1 MSETRTYYYARV
13 STKKQ
18 SLDRQLEAFHQL
30 GAEEKYIFA
39 DKQSGK
45 NLERTNYQILRNNIL
60 RSGDTLV
67 IKSLDRLSRN
77 KLDIKSELEYYK
89 QNGIRVKVIDM
100 PTTMIDLEGQEWI
113 IEMVNN
119 IIIEVL
125 SAVAEQERQET
136 RKRQAEGIAAARK
149 RGQHLGRQEIDFPPN
164 WFETK
169 LISKLIEA
177 RESKGLSQRELAEIS
192 GIKQPAIARLENM
205 RSTPQI
211 DTLFRLLA
219 PLGYT
224 LSIVPIEIK

>member
-100 PTTMIDLEGQEWI
+100 PTTMINLEGQE
-113 IEMVNN
+113 
-119 IIIEVL
+119 
-125 SAVAEQERQET
+125 T
-136 RKRQAEGIAAARK
+136 RKKQAEGITAARK
-149 RGQHLGRQEIDFPPN
+149 RGQHLGRQEIDFPTN
-164 WFETK
+164 WFEVYIRWKKKEIRANTAMEILNLKRTTFYK
-169 LISKLIEA
+169 LVNKYEQEDKWNIILMMFDYSSY
-177 RESKGLSQRELAEIS
+177 R
-192 GIKQPAIARLENM
+192 
-205 RSTPQI
+205 
-211 DTLFRLLA
+211 
-219 PLGYT
+219 
-224 LSIVPIEIK
+224 

>member
-13 STKKQ
+13 STNEQ

-125 SAVAEQERQET
+125 SSVAEQERRET
-136 RKRQAEGIAAARK
+136 RKRQAEGIAAARQ
-149 RGQHLGRQEIDFPPN
+149 RGQHLGRREIDFPPN
-164 WFETK
+164 WCEVYIRWK
-169 LISKLIEA
+169 RKEIEA
-177 RESKGLSQRELAEIS
+177 NTAMEILNLKRTTFYKLVNKYEQEDKWNIP
-192 GIKQPAIARLENM
+192 IK
-205 RSTPQI
+205 
-211 DTLFRLLA
+211 
-219 PLGYT
+219 
-224 LSIVPIEIK
+224 

>member
-1 MSETRTYYYARV
+1 MNTQKKLIETYQKAQ
-13 STKKQ
+13 KKLVEIIKRKQ
-18 SLDRQLEAFHQL
+18 AYGSATAYERSLLRQIQKEL

-45 NLERTNYQILRNNIL
+45 NLERTNYQISRNNIL

-100 PTTMIDLEGQEWI
+100 PTTMINLEGQEWI

-125 SAVAEQERQET
+125 SSVAEQ
-136 RKRQAEGIAAARK
+136 
-149 RGQHLGRQEIDFPPN
+149 
-164 WFETK
+164 
-169 LISKLIEA
+169 
-177 RESKGLSQRELAEIS
+177 
-192 GIKQPAIARLENM
+192 
-205 RSTPQI
+205 
-211 DTLFRLLA
+211 
-219 PLGYT
+219 
-224 LSIVPIEIK
+224 

>member
-100 PTTMIDLEGQEWI
+100 PTTMINLEG
-113 IEMVNN
+113 
-119 IIIEVL
+119 
-125 SAVAEQERQET
+125 QET
-136 RKRQAEGIAAARK
+136 RKRQAEGITAARK
-149 RGQHLGRQEIDFPPN
+149 RGQHLGRQEINFPPN
-164 WFETK
+164 
-169 LISKLIEA
+169 
-177 RESKGLSQRELAEIS
+177 
-192 GIKQPAIARLENM
+192 
-205 RSTPQI
+205 
-211 DTLFRLLA
+211 
-219 PLGYT
+219 
-224 LSIVPIEIK
+224 

>member
-1 MSETRTYYYARV
+1 MSETRTYYYARI
-13 STKKQ
+13 STNEQ

-45 NLERTNYQILRNNIL
+45 NLERTNYQISRNNIL

-100 PTTMIDLEGQEWI
+100 PTTMINLEG
-113 IEMVNN
+113 
-119 IIIEVL
+119 
-125 SAVAEQERQET
+125 QET

-149 RGQHLGRQEIDFPPN
+149 RGQHLGRQEINFPPN
-164 WFETK
+164 RFEVYIRWKKKEIRANTAMEILNLKRTTFYK
-169 LISKLIEA
+169 LVNKYE
-177 RESKGLSQRELAEIS
+177 Q
-192 GIKQPAIARLENM
+192 ENKWNIILM
-205 RSTPQI
+205 MFDYSSYR
-211 DTLFRLLA
+211 
-219 PLGYT
+219 
-224 LSIVPIEIK
+224 

>member
-13 STKKQ
+13 STNEQ

-100 PTTMIDLEGQEWI
+100 PTTMINLEG
-113 IEMVNN
+113 
-119 IIIEVL
+119 
-125 SAVAEQERQET
+125 QET
-136 RKRQAEGIAAARK
+136 RKRQAEGITAARK
-149 RGQHLGRQEIDFPPN
+149 RGQHLGRQEINFPPN
-164 WFETK
+164 WFEVY
-169 LISKLIEA
+169 I
-177 RESKGLSQRELAEIS
+177 R
-192 GIKQPAIARLENM
+192 
-205 RSTPQI
+205 
-211 DTLFRLLA
+211 
-219 PLGYT
+219 
-224 LSIVPIEIK
+224 

>member
-13 STKKQ
+13 STNEQ

-89 QNGIRVKVIDM
+89 QNSIRVKVIDM
-100 PTTMIDLEGQEWI
+100 PTTMINLEG
-113 IEMVNN
+113 
-119 IIIEVL
+119 
-125 SAVAEQERQET
+125 QET

-149 RGQHLGRQEIDFPPN
+149 RGQHLGRQEINFPP
-164 WFETK
+164 
-169 LISKLIEA
+169 
-177 RESKGLSQRELAEIS
+177 
-192 GIKQPAIARLENM
+192 
-205 RSTPQI
+205 
-211 DTLFRLLA
+211 
-219 PLGYT
+219 
-224 LSIVPIEIK
+224 

>member
-1 MSETRTYYYARV
+1 MFVKVSARFFGKSVRKIAKKCLFYIKFRYSQRYTFTDILEEILDARV
-13 STKKQ
+13 STNEQ

-77 KLDIKSELEYYK
+77 KIDIKSELEYYK

-125 SAVAEQERQET
+125 SSVAEQERQET

-149 RGQHLGRQEIDFPPN
+149 RGQHLGRQEKNFPPN
-164 WFETK
+164 WFEVYIRWK
-169 LISKLIEA
+169 KKESELIQLWKS
-177 RESKGLSQRELAEIS
+177 
-192 GIKQPAIARLENM
+192 
-205 RSTPQI
+205 
-211 DTLFRLLA
+211 
-219 PLGYT
+219 
-224 LSIVPIEIK
+224 

>member
-100 PTTMIDLEGQEWI
+100 PTTMINLEG
-113 IEMVNN
+113 
-119 IIIEVL
+119 
-125 SAVAEQERQET
+125 QET
-136 RKRQAEGIAAARK
+136 RKRQAEGITAARK
-149 RGQHLGRQEIDFPPN
+149 RGQHLGRQEINFPPN
-164 WFETK
+164 QFEVYIRWKKKEIRANTAMEILNLKRTTFYK
-169 LISKLIEA
+169 LVNKYE
-177 RESKGLSQRELAEIS
+177 Q
-192 GIKQPAIARLENM
+192 ENKWNIILM
-205 RSTPQI
+205 MFDYSSYR
-211 DTLFRLLA
+211 
-219 PLGYT
+219 
-224 LSIVPIEIK
+224 

>member
-13 STKKQ
+13 STNEQ

-60 RSGDTLV
+60 RSGDTLI

-136 RKRQAEGIAAARK
+136 RKRQAEGIAAATVRLAVRSK
-149 RGQHLGRQEIDFPPN
+149 ETGSISPYWKTIWPTTEPCCTGAVTPP
-164 WFETK
+164 
-169 LISKLIEA
+169 
-177 RESKGLSQRELAEIS
+177 S
-192 GIKQPAIARLENM
+192 G
-205 RSTPQI
+205 
-211 DTLFRLLA
+211 
-219 PLGYT
+219 YC
-224 LSIVPIEIK
+224 V

>member
-13 STKKQ
+13 STNEQ

-60 RSGDTLV
+60 RSGDTLI

-89 QNGIRVKVIDM
+89 KNGIRIKVIDM
-100 PTTMIDLEGQEWI
+100 PTTMINLEG
-113 IEMVNN
+113 
-119 IIIEVL
+119 
-125 SAVAEQERQET
+125 QET

-149 RGQHLGRQEIDFPPN
+149 RGQHLGRQEINFPP
-164 WFETK
+164 
-169 LISKLIEA
+169 
-177 RESKGLSQRELAEIS
+177 
-192 GIKQPAIARLENM
+192 
-205 RSTPQI
+205 
-211 DTLFRLLA
+211 
-219 PLGYT
+219 
-224 LSIVPIEIK
+224 

>member
-13 STKKQ
+13 STNEQ

-100 PTTMIDLEGQEWI
+100 PTTMINLEG
-113 IEMVNN
+113 
-119 IIIEVL
+119 
-125 SAVAEQERQET
+125 QET
-136 RKRQAEGIAAARK
+136 RKRQAEGITAARK
-149 RGQHLGRQEIDFPPN
+149 RGQHLGRQEINFPP
-164 WFETK
+164 K
-169 LISKLIEA
+169 L
-177 RESKGLSQRELAEIS
+177 
-192 GIKQPAIARLENM
+192 
-205 RSTPQI
+205 
-211 DTLFRLLA
+211 
-219 PLGYT
+219 
-224 LSIVPIEIK
+224 V

>member
-100 PTTMIDLEGQEWI
+100 PTTMINLEE
-113 IEMVNN
+113 
-119 IIIEVL
+119 
-125 SAVAEQERQET
+125 QET
-136 RKRQAEGIAAARK
+136 RKRQAEGITAARK
-149 RGQHLGRQEIDFPPN
+149 RGQHLGRQEINFPPN
-164 WFETK
+164 WFEVYIRWKKKEIRANTAMEILNLKRTTFYK
-169 LISKLIEA
+169 LVNKYE
-177 RESKGLSQRELAEIS
+177 Q
-192 GIKQPAIARLENM
+192 ENKWNIILM
-205 RSTPQI
+205 MFDYSSYR
-211 DTLFRLLA
+211 
-219 PLGYT
+219 
-224 LSIVPIEIK
+224 

>member
-13 STKKQ
+13 STNEQ

-89 QNGIRVKVIDM
+89 QNGIRVKVINM
-100 PTTMIDLEGQEWI
+100 PTTMINLEGQEWI

-125 SAVAEQERQET
+125 SSVAEQERQET

-149 RGQHLGRQEIDFPPN
+149 RGQHLGRQEINFPTN
-164 WFETK
+164 WFEVYIRWKKKEIRANTAMEILNLKRTTFYK
-169 LISKLIEA
+169 LVNKYEQEDKWNIILMMFDYSSY
-177 RESKGLSQRELAEIS
+177 R
-192 GIKQPAIARLENM
+192 
-205 RSTPQI
+205 
-211 DTLFRLLA
+211 
-219 PLGYT
+219 
-224 LSIVPIEIK
+224 